1 MGVGQYV
8 QPGENLARLHS
19 IDAVEIGLPL
29 STDQIP
35 FLDLPPGA
43 GRSTPA

>member
-1 MGVGQYV
+1 MGVYV
-8 QPGENLARLHS
+8 QPGEKFAPLHS

-29 STDQIP
+29 STDQFT
-35 FLDLPPGA
+35 FLDSPPGA